1 MDQTQWWGDLPS
13 WITTAAIAIAALQ
26 YFNDRKR
33 RAAEE
38 SRESKAQATG
48 LTAWTVSDVIKP
60 EPKPKPLGV
69 VISNTSGSTFHDI
82 EITVKIGGKQTVA
95 PINLEIM
102 PPGQYFIAYTPRSED
117 RLWQFARI
125 VERYEGE
132 LQPYMN
138 TSGFQIMSMSFA
150 DNLNQRWSTD
160 ARAVLTA
167 IPAEAP

>member
-1 MDQTQWWGDLPS
+1 MDQTQWLGDLPT
-13 WITTAAIAIAALQ
+13 WITTAAIVIAALQ

-48 LTAWTVSDVIKP
+48 LTAWTASDVSKP
-60 EPKPKPLGV
+60 ELTQKPLGV

-82 EITVKIGGKQTVA
+82 EITVKFDNKQTA
-95 PINLEIM
+95 RPIRLEIM
-102 PPGQYFIAYTPRSED
+102 PPGQYFVAYTPQKKFH
-117 RLWQFARI
+117 WQFPRL
-125 VERYEGE
+125 VERHEGE

-138 TSGFQIMSMSFA
+138 TSEYQIMSMSFA
-150 DNLNQRWSTD
+150 DNLNQHWSTD

-167 IPAEAP
+167 IPSSTQ

>member
-1 MDQTQWWGDLPS
+1 MDQTQWLGDLPT
-13 WITTAAIAIAALQ
+13 WITTVAIVIAALQ
-26 YFNDRKR
+26 FFNDRKR

-48 LTAWTVSDVIKP
+48 LTAWIVSDVADP
-60 EPKPKPLGV
+60 DLKPKPLGV

-82 EITVKIGGKQTVA
+82 EVTVKIGGKQTAA

-102 PPGQYFIAYTPRSED
+102 PPGQYFIAYTPRSEE
-117 RLWQFARI
+117 RLWQFAKI
-125 VERYEGE
+125 VERYAGE

-138 TSGFQIMSMSFA
+138 TSGFQIMSMRFA

-167 IPAEAP
+167 IPPNAK